1 MDYETNKP
9 ITANFYNLV
18 SYKNKRNGAII
29 EKSGAVQ
36 WHNFKTADNLL
47 TGMEYSITSNIEDGW
62 AKIVGGLVIGRSE
75 NSEEALDLAS
85 PKGVICS
92 RTENFAIEGVKFYN
106 FNYNSA
112 AAIGTC
118 SHCWHDNNTD
128 SGGRTI
134 TVSDLYFDE
143 TVWQRVLYT
152 TPWRTIF
159 HDKTGSMTELGPNSW
174 FLPYWKHL
182 LQPEC

>member
-1 MDYETNKP
+1 
-9 ITANFYNLV
+9 
-18 SYKNKRNGAII
+18 
-29 EKSGAVQ
+29 
-36 WHNFKTADNLL
+36 
-47 TGMEYSITSNIEDGW
+47 MEYSITRNIEDGW

-106 FNYNSA
+106 FNYNAA

-128 SGGRTI
+128 SGGRTV

-143 TVWQRVLYT
+143 TVW
-152 TPWRTIF
+152 
-159 HDKTGSMTELGPNSW
+159 
-174 FLPYWKHL
+174 
-182 LQPEC
+182 